1 MAGLPF
7 DGSFWGNID
16 IALRHL
22 DRVYSRAIEELDL
35 DVIEAYILWSLNEQD
50 GQRPS
55 DLARAV
61 GRAPTSFTPILDG
74 LERKALIERRSNTAD
89 RRSVRILLTPT
100 GDKLSR
106 QVTDLMLATDRGIRQ
121 YVGTDE
127 LDSFLR
133 VVLLLQHL
141 SSTQTADS

>member
-16 IALRHL
+16 MALRHL
-22 DRVYSRAIEELDL
+22 ERVYSRAIEELDL

-74 LERKALIERRSNTAD
+74 LERKALIERQSNTAD
-89 RRSVRILLTPT
+89 RRSVRIILTPT
-100 GDKLSR
+100 GQKLSR
-106 QVTDLMLATDRGIRQ
+106 QVTDLMLATDKGIQQ
-121 YVGTDE
+121 YVGAAE
-127 LDSFLR
+127 LSKFLR
-133 VVLLLQHL
+133 VVQLLQHL
-141 SSTQTADS
+141 SNTQMANS